1 MGTRPDIAYAVSQVA
16 KFSSSPRLA
25 HWNACKRIL
34 RYLSGTVDYG
44 IRYNK
49 QSALDTVQKD
59 LLPTGYFR
67 GSHTASD
74 ARYGLDGYVDADFAN
89 DMDSRRSI
97 TGYIFLFAGAPISW
111 QSRAQVSTALSTM
124 EAEYMA
130 ASAAAQEALWLRM
143 ILEELGISLDKPLI
157 LREDNKSA
165 ISFSEHPGEHRRTK
179 HIDYRHHFV
188 RERVQKKDIRLDYI
202 DTEDQLADILTKALD
217 TNRFLKLRDMLVV
230 SLK

>member
-16 KFSSSPRLA
+16 KYSASPRMA

-67 GSHTASD
+67 GTHLATD
-74 ARYGLDGYVDADFAN
+74 VRYGLDGYVDADFAN

-143 ILEELGISLDKPLI
+143 ILEELGVSLDKPLV
-157 LREDNKSA
+157 LLEDNRSA
-165 ISFSEHPGEHRRTK
+165 IAFSEHPGEHRRTK